1 MMRSAVGF
9 FAHTGWAAAVVVDA
23 EGRVHDRRRVEL
35 ADGPAAVYHLG
46 MEMKLPEAEKL
57 IEKTRRTAQRMA
69 AAAIGKAAAV
79 GVIGSASRLPDSLEA
94 ILAAHPFV
102 HAAEGEL
109 FRRALLDAAGA
120 RGLLVPPAAA
130 RDAALQIERP
140 VGPPWAQDQKL
151 AAAAAWI
158 ALTSR

>member
-1 MMRSAVGF
+1 
-9 FAHTGWAAAVVVDA
+9 
-23 EGRVHDRRRVEL
+23 
-35 ADGPAAVYHLG
+35 
-46 MEMKLPEAEKL
+46 MEMKLAEAEKL
-57 IEKTRRTAQRMA
+57 IDKTRRAALKHA

-109 FRRALLDAAGA
+109 FRRALLDAAGP
-120 RGLLVPPAAA
+120 RGVLVPPAAA
-130 RDAALQIERP
+130 RDAIERIAKP
-140 VGPPWAQDQKL
+140 IGPPWAQDQKL